1 MIDIDISSLIKDIKK
16 KGVENKKIDIE
27 NRKQEIAVVRQTA
40 KNIEEKYYPLMMNL
54 VKIHD
59 SLRKNGFK
67 CNGES
72 GEFGR
77 TNDDCCIK
85 FMDYEGHPTWIELDV
100 NHCKFGITRF
110 NSFIVVAYQN
120 SRSEFAFL
128 LEIIAYL
135 YAFKVKYKR
144 CFKVTHLLDIIARPY
159 VFKGKY
165 KLFFKALKQ
174 GIEIF
179 EQEFE
184 SFHDRYIQYAQSL
197 LN

>member
-1 MIDIDISSLIKDIKK
+1 MIDINISSLLKDIEK
-16 KGVENKKIDIE
+16 KGVKKAKSDIE
-27 NRKQEIAVVRQTA
+27 NRQQEIAIVRQTA
-40 KNIEEKYYPLMMNL
+40 KNIEEKYCPLMMNL

-59 SLRKNGFK
+59 SLRDNGFK

-85 FMDYEGHPTWIELDV
+85 FMNFMGHLIWIELDV
-100 NHCKFGITRF
+100 NHCKFGITRY
-110 NSFIVVAYQN
+110 NQFIVFV
-120 SRSEFAFL
+120 
-128 LEIIAYL
+128 
-135 YAFKVKYKR
+135 YKR
-144 CFKVTHLLDIIARPY
+144 SFTVTDLLDIIKRPY

-165 KLFFKALKQ
+165 KRLFKALKQ

>member
-1 MIDIDISSLIKDIKK
+1 MIDIDISSLIKDIEK
-16 KGVENKKIDIE
+16 KGIENKEIDIE
-27 NRKQEIAVVRQTA
+27 NRQQEIAVVRQTA

-67 CNGES
+67 CNGEI

-77 TNDDCCIK
+77 TNDDYCIK
-85 FMDYEGHPTWIELDV
+85 FMDYEGHPTWIELDI
-100 NHCKFGITRF
+100 NHCKFEITRS
-110 NSFIVVAYQN
+110 NSFIVV
-120 SRSEFAFL
+120 
-128 LEIIAYL
+128 
-135 YAFKVKYKR
+135 VYKR
-144 CFKVTHLLDIIARPY
+144 SFTVAAWLGIIFRPY

-165 KLFFKALKQ
+165 KRFFKALKQ

>member
-1 MIDIDISSLIKDIKK
+1 MIDINISSLLKDIKK
-16 KGVENKKIDIE
+16 KGAENKKKGVKAKSDIE
-27 NRKQEIAVVRQTA
+27 NRQQEIAVVRQTA
-40 KNIEEKYYPLMMNL
+40 KNIEKKYYPLIMDL
-54 VKIHD
+54 VKIHN
-59 SLRKNGFK
+59 SLRDNGFK

-77 TNDDCCIK
+77 TNNDCCIK
-85 FMDYEGHPTWIELDV
+85 FMNCKGHLTWIELDV
-100 NHCKFGITRF
+100 NHCKFGITRY
-110 NSFIVVAYQN
+110 NSFIVVVYPN
-120 SRSEFAFL
+120 GRSKFTDL
-128 LEIIAYL
+128 LDTIAYP
-135 YAFKVKYKR
+135 YA
-144 CFKVTHLLDIIARPY
+144 
-159 VFKGKY
+159 FKGKY

>member
-1 MIDIDISSLIKDIKK
+1 MIDIDISSLLKDIKK
-16 KGVENKKIDIE
+16 KGVENKKKGVDKAKSDIE
-27 NRKQEIAVVRQTA
+27 NRKQEITVVRQTA

-85 FMDYEGHPTWIELDV
+85 FMDYEGRPTWIGLDV
-100 NHCKFGITRF
+100 NHCKFGITGF
-110 NSFIVVAYQN
+110 NSFIVVAYPN
-120 SRSEFAFL
+120 GRS
-128 LEIIAYL
+128 
-135 YAFKVKYKR
+135 KQ
-144 CFKVTHLLDIIARPY
+144 VTDLLDIIARPY
-159 VFKGKY
+159 AFKGKY

-179 EQEFE
+179 EHEFE

>member
-1 MIDIDISSLIKDIKK
+1 MIDIDISSLLKDIKK
-16 KGVENKKIDIE
+16 KGAENKKIDIE
-27 NRKQEIAVVRQTA
+27 NRQQEIAVVRQTA
-40 KNIEEKYYPLMMNL
+40 KDIEEKYYPLMQDLMI
-54 VKIHD
+54 IHY

-67 CNGES
+67 CDGES

-85 FMDYEGHPTWIELDV
+85 FMDYKDYCARIELDV
-100 NHCKFGITRF
+100 NHCKFKITRF
-110 NSFIVVAYQN
+110 NRFIVVAYPNGN
-120 SRSEFAFL
+120 S
-128 LEIIAYL
+128 
-135 YAFKVKYKR
+135 
-144 CFKVTHLLDIIARPY
+144 KVTDLLDIIARPY
-159 VFKGKY
+159 ASKGKY

>member
-1 MIDIDISSLIKDIKK
+1 MIDIDISSLLKDIEK
-16 KGVENKKIDIE
+16 KGVDKAKSDIE
-27 NRKQEIAVVRQTA
+27 NRQQEIAVVLQTA
-40 KNIEEKYYPLMMNL
+40 KNIEKKYYPLIMDL
-54 VKIHD
+54 VKIHN
-59 SLRKNGFK
+59 SLRDNGFK

-77 TNDDCCIK
+77 TNNDCCIK
-85 FMDYEGHPTWIELDV
+85 FMYCKGHLTWIELDV

-110 NSFIVVAYQN
+110 NSFITFIVV
-120 SRSEFAFL
+120 
-128 LEIIAYL
+128 
-135 YAFKVKYKR
+135 VYKR
-144 CFKVTHLLDIIARPY
+144 SFTVTHLLDIIARPY
-159 VFKGKY
+159 AFKGKY

-179 EQEFE
+179 EQKFE

>member
-1 MIDIDISSLIKDIKK
+1 MIDIDISSLINDIEK
-16 KGVENKKIDIE
+16 KGIENKEIDIE
-27 NRKQEIAVVRQTA
+27 NRQQEIAVVLQTA
-40 KNIEEKYYPLMMNL
+40 KNIQKKYCPLMMDL

-67 CNGES
+67 CNGEI

-77 TNDDCCIK
+77 TNDDYCIK
-85 FMDYEGHPTWIELDV
+85 FMDYEGHPTWIELDI
-100 NHCKFGITRF
+100 NHCKFEITRS
-110 NSFIVVAYQN
+110 NSFIVV
-120 SRSEFAFL
+120 
-128 LEIIAYL
+128 
-135 YAFKVKYKR
+135 VYKR
-144 CFKVTHLLDIIARPY
+144 SFTVAAWLGIIFRPY

-165 KLFFKALKQ
+165 KRFFKALKQ

>member
-1 MIDIDISSLIKDIKK
+1 MIDINISSLLKDIKK

-27 NRKQEIAVVRQTA
+27 NRQQEIAVVRQTA
-40 KNIEEKYYPLMMNL
+40 KNIEKKYYPLIMDL
-54 VKIHD
+54 VKIHN
-59 SLRKNGFK
+59 SLRDNGFK

-85 FMDYEGHPTWIELDV
+85 FMDCKYHPTWIELDV
-100 NHCKFGITRF
+100 NHCKFGITMS
-110 NSFIVVAYQN
+110 NPFIVVIYQN
-120 SRSEFAFL
+120 GRSRSTDLDFFTNPGV
-128 LEIIAYL
+128 
-135 YAFKVKYKR
+135 FKIESKR
-144 CFKVTHLLDIIARPY
+144 SFTVTDLLDIIARPY
-159 VFKGKY
+159 AFEGKY

>member
-1 MIDIDISSLIKDIKK
+1 MIDIDISSLIKDIEK
-16 KGVENKKIDIE
+16 KGVENKKKGVDKAKSDIE
-27 NRKQEIAVVRQTA
+27 NRQQEIAVVRQTA
-40 KNIEEKYYPLMMNL
+40 ENIEKKYYPLIMDL
-54 VKIHD
+54 VKIYN
-59 SLRKNGFK
+59 SLRDNGFK

-77 TNDDCCIK
+77 TNDGCYIK
-85 FMDYEGHPTWIELDV
+85 FMDCKYHLTWIELDV

-110 NSFIVVAYQN
+110 NSFISFIVV
-120 SRSEFAFL
+120 
-128 LEIIAYL
+128 
-135 YAFKVKYKR
+135 VYKR
-144 CFKVTHLLDIIARPY
+144 SFTVTHLLDIIARPY
-159 VFKGKY
+159 AFKGKY

>member
-1 MIDIDISSLIKDIKK
+1 MIDIDISSLLKDIKK
-16 KGVENKKIDIE
+16 KGVENKKKGVDKAKSDIE
-27 NRKQEIAVVRQTA
+27 NRQQEIAVVRQTA

-59 SLRKNGFK
+59 SLRDNGFK
-67 CNGES
+67 CDGES

-85 FMDYEGHPTWIELDV
+85 FMCYKDYLTWIELDV

-110 NSFIVVAYQN
+110 NRFIVVVYPN
-120 SRSEFAFL
+120 GN
-128 LEIIAYL
+128 
-135 YAFKVKYKR
+135 YK
-144 CFKVTHLLDIIARPY
+144 FTYLLDIIARPY

>member
-1 MIDIDISSLIKDIKK
+1 MIDIDISSLIKDIEK
-16 KGVENKKIDIE
+16 KGVENKKKGVDKAKSDIE
-27 NRKQEIAVVRQTA
+27 NRQQEIAVVLQTA
-40 KNIEEKYYPLMMNL
+40 KNIEKKYYPLIMDI
-54 VKIHD
+54 VKIHN
-59 SLRKNGFK
+59 SLRDNGFK

-85 FMDYEGHPTWIELDV
+85 FMYCKDFLTWIELDV
-100 NHCKFGITRF
+100 NHCKFGITRY
-110 NSFIVVAYQN
+110 NRFIVVVYPN
-120 SRSEFAFL
+120 GN
-128 LEIIAYL
+128 
-135 YAFKVKYKR
+135 YK
-144 CFKVTHLLDIIARPY
+144 FTHLLDIIARPY
-159 VFKGKY
+159 AFKGKY

-174 GIEIF
+174 GIEIL

>member
-1 MIDIDISSLIKDIKK
+1 MIDINISSLLKDIEK
-16 KGVENKKIDIE
+16 KGAENKEIDIE
-27 NRKQEIAVVRQTA
+27 NRQQEIAVVLQTA
-40 KNIEEKYYPLMMNL
+40 KNIEKKYCPLMMDL
-54 VKIHD
+54 MEIHD
-59 SLRKNGFK
+59 SLRDNGFK

-85 FMDYEGHPTWIELDV
+85 FMNCKGYLTWIELDV
-100 NHCKFGITRF
+100 NHCKFRITRP
-110 NSFIVVAYQN
+110 NPLIVVAYPNGN
-120 SRSEFAFL
+120 STVADL
-128 LEIIAYL
+128 LNN
-135 YAFKVKYKR
+135 
-144 CFKVTHLLDIIARPY
+144 IARPY
-159 VFKGKY
+159 ASKGKY

>member
-1 MIDIDISSLIKDIKK
+1 MIDINISSLLKDIKK

-27 NRKQEIAVVRQTA
+27 NRQQEIAVVLQTA
-40 KNIEEKYYPLMMNL
+40 KNIEEKYYPLMMDL

-59 SLRKNGFK
+59 SLRDNGFK
-67 CNGES
+67 CDGES
-72 GEFGR
+72 GEFGH
-77 TNDDCCIK
+77 TNDDYCIK
-85 FMDYEGHPTWIELDV
+85 LMDYDDPITWIELDV
-100 NHCKFGITRF
+100 NHCKLGITGF
-110 NSFIVVAYQN
+110 NSFIVVVYQN
-120 SRSEFAFL
+120 GRSGFTDLDFFMHL
-128 LEIIAYL
+128 DVC
-135 YAFKVKYKR
+135 KDKYKR
-144 CFKVTHLLDIIARPY
+144 SFKVTNLLNIIARPY
-159 VFKGKY
+159 AFKGKY

>member
-1 MIDIDISSLIKDIKK
+1 MIDIDISSLLKDIKK

-27 NRKQEIAVVRQTA
+27 NRQQEIAVVRQTA
-40 KNIEEKYYPLMMNL
+40 KNIEKKYYPLMMNL

-85 FMDYEGHPTWIELDV
+85 FMDCKYHIAWIELDV
-100 NHCKFGITRF
+100 NHCKFGITMS
-110 NSFIVVAYQN
+110 NPFIVVIYQN
-120 SRSEFAFL
+120 GRSRSIDLDFFTNPGV
-128 LEIIAYL
+128 
-135 YAFKVKYKR
+135 FKIESKR
-144 CFKVTHLLDIIARPY
+144 SFTVTHLLDIIARPY

-174 GIEIF
+174 GIEIL

>member
-1 MIDIDISSLIKDIKK
+1 MIDIDISSLLKDIEK
-16 KGVENKKIDIE
+16 KGVENKEIDME
-27 NRKQEIAVVRQTA
+27 NRQQEIAVVRQTA

-59 SLRKNGFK
+59 SLRDNGFK
-67 CNGES
+67 CDGES
-72 GEFGR
+72 GEFGH
-77 TNDDCCIK
+77 TNDDYCIK
-85 FMDYEGHPTWIELDV
+85 LMDYDGPITLIELDV
-100 NHCKFGITRF
+100 NHCKFGITRP
-110 NSFIVVAYQN
+110 NSFIVV
-120 SRSEFAFL
+120 
-128 LEIIAYL
+128 
-135 YAFKVKYKR
+135 VYKR
-144 CFKVTHLLDIIARPY
+144 SFTVAAWLSIIFRPY

-165 KLFFKALKQ
+165 KRFFKALKQ

>member
-1 MIDIDISSLIKDIKK
+1 MIDTNISSLLKDIEK

-27 NRKQEIAVVRQTA
+27 NRQQEIAVVLQTA
-40 KNIEEKYYPLMMNL
+40 KNIEKKYYPLIMDL
-54 VKIHD
+54 VKIHN
-59 SLRKNGFK
+59 SLRDNGFK

-85 FMDYEGHPTWIELDV
+85 FMYEGHLTWIELDV
-100 NHCKFGITRF
+100 NHCKFRITRF
-110 NSFIVVAYQN
+110 NSYILFIVV
-120 SRSEFAFL
+120 
-128 LEIIAYL
+128 
-135 YAFKVKYKR
+135 VYKR
-144 CFKVTHLLDIIARPY
+144 SFTVTHLLDIIARPY
-159 VFKGKY
+159 AFKGKY

-184 SFHDRYIQYAQSL
+184 SFHDRYIQYVQSL

>member
-1 MIDIDISSLIKDIKK
+1 MIDINISSLLKDIEK
-16 KGVENKKIDIE
+16 KGAENKIIDIE
-27 NRKQEIAVVRQTA
+27 NRQQEIAVVCQTA
-40 KNIEEKYYPLMMNL
+40 KNIEKKYYPLMMNL
-54 VKIHD
+54 VEIHD
-59 SLRKNGFK
+59 SLRDNGFK
-67 CNGES
+67 CDGES

-85 FMDYEGHPTWIELDV
+85 FMDYEGHPTWIGLDV
-100 NHCKFGITRF
+100 NHCKFGITSF
-110 NSFIVVAYQN
+110 DPFIVVVYPN
-120 SRSEFAFL
+120 GKS
-128 LEIIAYL
+128 
-135 YAFKVKYKR
+135 
-144 CFKVTHLLDIIARPY
+144 KVTDLLDIIAYPY
-159 VFKGKY
+159 VYNGKY

>member
-1 MIDIDISSLIKDIKK
+1 MIDINISSLIKDIEK

-27 NRKQEIAVVRQTA
+27 NRQQEIAVVRQTA
-40 KNIEEKYYPLMMNL
+40 KNIEKKYYPLMMNL
-54 VKIHD
+54 VEIHD
-59 SLRKNGFK
+59 SLRDNGFK
-67 CNGES
+67 CDGES

-77 TNDDCCIK
+77 TNDDYCIK
-85 FMDYEGHPTWIELDV
+85 FMDYEGHLTWIELDV
-100 NHCKFGITRF
+100 NHCKFGITMF
-110 NSFIVVAYQN
+110 NPFIVVAYPNGN
-120 SRSEFAFL
+120 S
-128 LEIIAYL
+128 
-135 YAFKVKYKR
+135 
-144 CFKVTHLLDIIARPY
+144 KVTGLLDIIARPY
-159 VFKGKY
+159 AFKDKY

>member
-1 MIDIDISSLIKDIKK
+1 MIDIDISSLIKDIEK
-16 KGVENKKIDIE
+16 KGVENKEIDIE
-27 NRKQEIAVVRQTA
+27 NRLQEMDVVLQTA
-40 KNIEEKYYPLMMNL
+40 KNIQKKYCPLMMNL

-59 SLRKNGFK
+59 SLRDNGFK
-67 CNGES
+67 CDGES

-77 TNDDCCIK
+77 TNDDYCIK
-85 FMDYEGHPTWIELDV
+85 FMDYEDHLTWIELDI
-100 NHCKFGITRF
+100 NHCKFEITRS
-110 NSFIVVAYQN
+110 NSFMVV
-120 SRSEFAFL
+120 
-128 LEIIAYL
+128 
-135 YAFKVKYKR
+135 VYKR
-144 CFKVTHLLDIIARPY
+144 SFTVAAWLSIIFHPY

-174 GIEIF
+174 GIEIL

>member
-1 MIDIDISSLIKDIKK
+1 MIDIDISSLLKDIKK

-27 NRKQEIAVVRQTA
+27 NRKQEISVVRQTA
-40 KNIEEKYYPLMMNL
+40 KNIEKKYYPLMMNL

-59 SLRKNGFK
+59 SLRDNGFK
-67 CNGES
+67 CDGES
-72 GEFGR
+72 GEFGH
-77 TNDDCCIK
+77 TNDNYCIK
-85 FMDYEGHPTWIELDV
+85 LMDYGGGPITLIELDV

-110 NSFIVVAYQN
+110 DSFIVV
-120 SRSEFAFL
+120 
-128 LEIIAYL
+128 L
-135 YAFKVKYKR
+135 YPNGKS
-144 CFKVTHLLDIIARPY
+144 KVTDLLDSIARPY
-159 VFKGKY
+159 AFKGKY

>member
-1 MIDIDISSLIKDIKK
+1 MIDIDISSLIKDIEKKGAENKK
-16 KGVENKKIDIE
+16 KGAENKKNGVKKAKSDIE
-27 NRKQEIAVVRQTA
+27 NRQQEIAIVRQTT

-59 SLRKNGFK
+59 SLRDNGFK

-85 FMDYEGHPTWIELDV
+85 FMNFMGHLTWIELDV
-100 NHCKFGITRF
+100 NHCKLGITGF
-110 NSFIVVAYQN
+110 NSFISFIVV
-120 SRSEFAFL
+120 
-128 LEIIAYL
+128 
-135 YAFKVKYKR
+135 VYKR
-144 CFKVTHLLDIIARPY
+144 SFTVTNLLNIIARPY
-159 VFKGKY
+159 VSKGKY
-165 KLFFKALKQ
+165 KRFFKALKQ

>member
-1 MIDIDISSLIKDIKK
+1 MIDIDISSLLKDIKK
-16 KGVENKKIDIE
+16 KGAENKEIDIE
-27 NRKQEIAVVRQTA
+27 NRQQEIAVVRQTA
-40 KNIEEKYYPLMMNL
+40 KNIEKKYYPLMKNL

-59 SLRKNGFK
+59 SLRDNGFK

-77 TNDDCCIK
+77 TNDDYCIK
-85 FMDYEGHPTWIELDV
+85 FMDYKSRFTWIELDI
-100 NHCKFGITRF
+100 NYCKLITMF
-110 NSFIVVAYQN
+110 NPFIVVVYQN
-120 SRSEFAFL
+120 GKS
-128 LEIIAYL
+128 
-135 YAFKVKYKR
+135 
-144 CFKVTHLLDIIARPY
+144 KVTDLDFFTHPS

-165 KLFFKALKQ
+165 KRFFNVTDLLDIISRPYASKGKHKLFFKALKQ

>member
-1 MIDIDISSLIKDIKK
+1 MIDIDISSLLKDIKK

-27 NRKQEIAVVRQTA
+27 NRQQEIAVVRQTA
-40 KNIEEKYYPLMMNL
+40 KNIEKKYYPLMMDL

-59 SLRKNGFK
+59 SLRDNGFK

-72 GEFGR
+72 GEFGH

-85 FMDYEGHPTWIELDV
+85 LMDYEGPITLIELDV
-100 NHCKFGITRF
+100 NHCKFGITGF
-110 NSFIVVAYQN
+110 DPFIVVVYPN
-120 SRSEFAFL
+120 GKS
-128 LEIIAYL
+128 
-135 YAFKVKYKR
+135 
-144 CFKVTHLLDIIARPY
+144 KVTDLLDIIARPY
-159 VFKGKY
+159 AFKGKY

-174 GIEIF
+174 GIEIL

>member
-1 MIDIDISSLIKDIKK
+1 MIDINISSLLKDIEK
-16 KGVENKKIDIE
+16 KGVENKKKAFDKAKSDIE
-27 NRKQEIAVVRQTA
+27 NRQQEIAVVLQTV
-40 KNIEEKYYPLMMNL
+40 KNIEKKYYPLMMNL

-59 SLRKNGFK
+59 SLRDNGFK

-77 TNDDCCIK
+77 TNDNYCIK
-85 FMDYEGHPTWIELDV
+85 FMDYEGPITLIELDV
-100 NHCKFGITRF
+100 NHCKFGITSF
-110 NSFIVVAYQN
+110 NPFIVVVYQN
-120 SRSEFAFL
+120 GKS
-128 LEIIAYL
+128 
-135 YAFKVKYKR
+135 
-144 CFKVTHLLDIIARPY
+144 KVTDLLDIIARPY
-159 VFKGKY
+159 AFKGKY

>member
-1 MIDIDISSLIKDIKK
+1 MIDINISSLLKDIKK
-16 KGVENKKIDIE
+16 KGVENKKKGVDKAKSDIE
-27 NRKQEIAVVRQTA
+27 NRQQEIAVVRQTA
-40 KNIEEKYYPLMMNL
+40 KNIEKKYYPLMMNL

-77 TNDDCCIK
+77 TNDNYCIK
-85 FMDYEGHPTWIELDV
+85 FMDDEGLITWIELDV
-100 NHCKFGITRF
+100 NHCKFGITSF
-110 NSFIVVAYQN
+110 DPFIVVVYQN
-120 SRSEFAFL
+120 GNS
-128 LEIIAYL
+128 
-135 YAFKVKYKR
+135 
-144 CFKVTHLLDIIARPY
+144 KVTDLLDIIARPY
-159 VFKGKY
+159 AFKGKY

>member
-1 MIDIDISSLIKDIKK
+1 MIDIDISSLIKDIEK
-16 KGVENKKIDIE
+16 KGVENKKKGVDKAKSDIE
-27 NRKQEIAVVRQTA
+27 NRQQEIAVVRQTA
-40 KNIEEKYYPLMMNL
+40 KNIEKKYYPLMMDL

-85 FMDYEGHPTWIELDV
+85 FMDYEGHLTWIGLDV
-100 NHCKFGITRF
+100 NHCKFRITGF
-110 NSFIVVAYQN
+110 NSSIVVAYPN
-120 SRSEFAFL
+120 GKSEF
-128 LEIIAYL
+128 
-135 YAFKVKYKR
+135 
-144 CFKVTHLLDIIARPY
+144 THLLDIVAHPY
-159 VFKGKY
+159 VYNGKY

>member
-1 MIDIDISSLIKDIKK
+1 MIDIDISSLLKDIKK
-16 KGVENKKIDIE
+16 KSVENKKKSVENKKSDIE

-54 VKIHD
+54 VEIHD
-59 SLRKNGFK
+59 SLRDNGFK
-67 CNGES
+67 CDGES

-85 FMDYEGHPTWIELDV
+85 FMDYEGHLTRIELDI
-100 NHCKFGITRF
+100 NHCKFKITRF
-110 NSFIVVAYQN
+110 NPFIVVAYPN
-120 SRSEFAFL
+120 GRSKQVTYL
-128 LEIIAYL
+128 LG
-135 YAFKVKYKR
+135 
-144 CFKVTHLLDIIARPY
+144 IIARPY
-159 VFKGKY
+159 AFKGKY
-165 KLFFKALKQ
+165 KRFFKALKQ
-174 GIEIF
+174 GIEIL

>member
-1 MIDIDISSLIKDIKK
+1 MIDIDISSLIKDIEK
-16 KGVENKKIDIE
+16 KGVENKKKGVDKAKSDIE
-27 NRKQEIAVVRQTA
+27 NRQQEIAVVLQTA
-40 KNIEEKYYPLMMNL
+40 KNIEKKYYPLIMDL

-59 SLRKNGFK
+59 SLRDNGFK

-77 TNDDCCIK
+77 TNNDCCIK
-85 FMDYEGHPTWIELDV
+85 FMDYEGHLTWIELDV
-100 NHCKFGITRF
+100 NHCKFEITRF
-110 NSFIVVAYQN
+110 NSFIVVVYPN
-120 SRSEFAFL
+120 GKYKVTDL
-128 LEIIAYL
+128 LNIIA
-135 YAFKVKYKR
+135 
-144 CFKVTHLLDIIARPY
+144 HPY

>member
-1 MIDIDISSLIKDIKK
+1 MIDINISSLLKDIKK
-16 KGVENKKIDIE
+16 KGVENKKKGVDKAKSDIE
-27 NRKQEIAVVRQTA
+27 NRQQEIAVVLQTA

-59 SLRKNGFK
+59 SLRDNGFK

-77 TNDDCCIK
+77 TNDNYCIK
-85 FMDYEGHPTWIELDV
+85 FMDYEGLLTWIELDV
-100 NHCKFGITRF
+100 NHCKFGITSF
-110 NSFIVVAYQN
+110 DPFIVVVYQN
-120 SRSEFAFL
+120 GKSKVTDL
-128 LEIIAYL
+128 LNIIA
-135 YAFKVKYKR
+135 
-144 CFKVTHLLDIIARPY
+144 HPY

>member
-16 KGVENKKIDIE
+16 KGVDNKKKGVDKAKSDIE

-40 KNIEEKYYPLMMNL
+40 KNIEEKYYPLMQDLMI
-54 VKIHD
+54 IHY

-67 CNGES
+67 CDGES

-77 TNDDCCIK
+77 TNDDYCIK
-85 FMDYEGHPTWIELDV
+85 FMYYKDYYARIELDV
-100 NHCKFGITRF
+100 NHCKFGITSF
-110 NSFIVVAYQN
+110 NPFIVVVYQN
-120 SRSEFAFL
+120 GKS
-128 LEIIAYL
+128 
-135 YAFKVKYKR
+135 
-144 CFKVTHLLDIIARPY
+144 KVTDLLDIIARPY
-159 VFKGKY
+159 VSKGKY

-174 GIEIF
+174 GIEIL

>member
-1 MIDIDISSLIKDIKK
+1 MIDIDISSLLKDIEK
-16 KGVENKKIDIE
+16 KGVDKAKSDIE
-27 NRKQEIAVVRQTA
+27 NRQQEIAVVLQTA
-40 KNIEEKYYPLMMNL
+40 KNIEKKYYPLMQDLMT
-54 VKIHD
+54 IHN
-59 SLRKNGFK
+59 SLRNNGFK

-85 FMDYEGHPTWIELDV
+85 FMDCKYHPTWIELDV
-100 NHCKFGITRF
+100 NHCKFGITMF
-110 NSFIVVAYQN
+110 NPFIVVAYPNGN
-120 SRSEFAFL
+120 S
-128 LEIIAYL
+128 
-135 YAFKVKYKR
+135 
-144 CFKVTHLLDIIARPY
+144 KVTDLLDIIARPY

-174 GIEIF
+174 GIEIL